1 MGLFSLLVLLGLG
14 LLLAGQLGWLAG
26 RTPDGLGVNAGRL
39 KAPSTTLNSVSSQ
52 ARLHTGHAMA
62 DAAWVA
68 PLAYPAAAAA
78 DAAAAMTRLR
88 QVVLTLPGARLIDQR
103 ADCLYIQFTSRW
115 LGFVDDA
122 EFWADPAEGVI
133 QVRSASRIGR
143 KDFGVNRAR
152 VALIRSR
159 LAAAGALA

>member
-1 MGLFSLLVLLGLG
+1 
-14 LLLAGQLGWLAG
+14 
-26 RTPDGLGVNAGRL
+26 
-39 KAPSTTLNSVSSQ
+39 
-52 ARLHTGHAMA
+52 
-62 DAAWVA
+62 
-68 PLAYPAAAAA
+68 
-78 DAAAAMTRLR
+78 MTRLR

-103 ADCLYIQFTSRW
+103 ADGLYIQFTSRW

-152 VALIRSR
+152 VTLIRSR